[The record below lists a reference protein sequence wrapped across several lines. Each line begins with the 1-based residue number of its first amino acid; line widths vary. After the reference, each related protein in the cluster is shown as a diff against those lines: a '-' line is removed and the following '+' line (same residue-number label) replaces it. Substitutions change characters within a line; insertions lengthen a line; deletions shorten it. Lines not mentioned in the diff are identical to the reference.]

1 MKNIYLI
8 LLLNSLFVFSQKH
21 EKTIIHSF
29 EEVEKLHQQNQK
41 PLLVFVYTEWCK
53 ICFGM
58 KKTTFQD
65 KGVSSLLNKHF
76 YVIFFNAETEKEI
89 EFFGKYF
96 QNKPSGMHELA
107 TILATKNNQIAYPT
121 ITLLNKEFE
130 IKLQLQGFTKGTELT
145 SILNSFLKKENG
157 S

>member
-1 MKNIYLI
+1 MCLI
-8 LLLNSLFVFSQKH
+8 LIINSFFSLAQETQKLRVY
-21 EKTIIHSF
+21 TF
-29 EEVEKLHQQNQK
+29 EEVEKLHQLNPK
-41 PLLVFVYTEWCK
+41 PLLVFVYTDWCK

-89 EFFGKYF
+89 QFFGKYF
-96 QNKPSGMHELA
+96 QNKPSGIHELA
-107 TILATKNNQIAYPT
+107 TILASKNNQIAYPT
-121 ITLLNKEFE
+121 ITVLNKEFE